1 MLNVSESKK
10 KKCQDIL
17 SSTDTAFNKFR
28 RIFDIYKS
36 EIVGTELYYAALG
49 LVDSDKIVD
58 TVAEEFVKSA
68 VSSTREA
75 SDEVH
80 NMDLYQEY
88 KPWLKVGTCAKCGG
102 DIEVDT
108 SKILTSYPPKYRC
121 TCKKCGNITYLEV

>member
-1 MLNVSESKK
+1 MLNISESKR

-17 SSTDTAFNKFR
+17 SSTDTAFNKFC

-36 EIVGTELYYAALG
+36 EILGTELYYAALG
-49 LVDSDKIVD
+49 LIDSDRKVD
-58 TVAEEFVKSA
+58 TGEFVKSA
-68 VSSTREA
+68 VSSTKRA

-80 NMDLYQEY
+80 NMKLYQEY
-88 KPWLKVGTCAKCGG
+88 EPWLKVGTCAKCGG